1 MTINKII
8 TIIAIITIITI
19 TRVIPIVIESLG
31 TEYLALIR
39 VM

>member
-8 TIIAIITIITI
+8 TIIAIITI
-19 TRVIPIVIESLG
+19 TRVIPIVIGALG